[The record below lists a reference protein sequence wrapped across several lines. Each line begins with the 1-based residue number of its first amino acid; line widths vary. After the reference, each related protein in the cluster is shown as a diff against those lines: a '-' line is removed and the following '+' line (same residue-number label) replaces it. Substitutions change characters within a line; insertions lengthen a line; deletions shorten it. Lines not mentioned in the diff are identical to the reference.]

1 MIIYKTPAEIEK
13 MRRAGQVL
21 FEAMKAVKAA
31 VRPGVTTAELD
42 RIAEEAIRARGGV
55 PSEKGYE
62 GFPGSICAS
71 PDDMV
76 VHGIPSEKTVLR
88 EGQIISIDCTV
99 LLDGY
104 QADMARTFPVGKI
117 SPEAQS
123 LIDAAKESF
132 GEGLKMAR
140 SGNRIG
146 DISAAIQACVE
157 TLCTRY
163 GAPLLQPGGNVL
175 YAFPTA
181 QALAAAGEQALRDC
195 ALGYRAPYV
204 LAAAQAVAAG
214 ALDLAALET
223 LPDARLLEALMQQ
236 HGVGIKVANCVAL
249 FAYGRMECAPV
260 DVWIQRVIDQHY
272 AGQNPF
278 PAYGNAGILQ
288 QWMFYFA
295 RSEKERVK

>member
-1 MIIYKTPAEIEK
+1 MAIISHSERKIKPNSVRTYESDMNELVFARNSQFDLAKIFDCGQCFRFERTDEREGTCSFEGVAYDRYLYGSQTDSTVTVRYSGKRDDAFVFRYFDLETDYAAIARSFMTDPVLA
-13 MRRAGQVL
+13 RASKV
-21 FEAMKAVKAA
+21 
-31 VRPGVTTAELD
+31 
-42 RIAEEAIRARGGV
+42 ARG
-55 PSEKGYE
+55 
-62 GFPGSICAS
+62 IR
-71 PDDMV
+71 
-76 VHGIPSEKTVLR
+76 ILR
-88 EGQIISIDCTV
+88 QDAWEMLVTFIISQRKNI
-99 LLDGY
+99 
-104 QADMARTFPVGKI
+104 P
-117 SPEAQS
+117 
-123 LIDAAKESF
+123 
-132 GEGLKMAR
+132 
-140 SGNRIG
+140 
-146 DISAAIQACVE
+146 AIQACVE

-195 ALGYRAPYV
+195 TLGYRAPYV

-214 ALDLAALET
+214 TLDLAALET

>member
-1 MIIYKTPAEIEK
+1 M
-13 MRRAGQVL
+13 
-21 FEAMKAVKAA
+21 
-31 VRPGVTTAELD
+31 
-42 RIAEEAIRARGGV
+42 
-55 PSEKGYE
+55 
-62 GFPGSICAS
+62 
-71 PDDMV
+71 
-76 VHGIPSEKTVLR
+76 
-88 EGQIISIDCTV
+88 
-99 LLDGY
+99 
-104 QADMARTFPVGKI
+104 
-117 SPEAQS
+117 
-123 LIDAAKESF
+123 
-132 GEGLKMAR
+132 R
-140 SGNRIG
+140 SGPGRGRHPHSAPGRLG
-146 DISAAIQACVE
+146 DAGYLYHQPAQKYPGHS
-157 TLCTRY
+157 
-163 GAPLLQPGGNVL
+163 GLQPGGNVL

-214 ALDLAALET
+214 TLDLAALET

>member
-1 MIIYKTPAEIEK
+1 MTVTIPGDFDLQKIA
-13 MRRAGQVL
+13 ASGQA
-21 FEAMKAVKAA
+21 F
-31 VRPGVTTAELD
+31 
-42 RIAEEAIRARGGV
+42 RIAQTPQGWRFLAGDKLLYLQPGSGDTYTASCTPEEWQGFWHRYFDLNRNYAAIR
-55 PSEKGYE
+55 
-62 GFPGSICAS
+62 I
-71 PDDMV
+71 
-76 VHGIPSEKTVLR
+76 LR
-88 EGQIISIDCTV
+88 QDAWEMLVTFIISQRKNI
-99 LLDGY
+99 
-104 QADMARTFPVGKI
+104 P
-117 SPEAQS
+117 
-123 LIDAAKESF
+123 
-132 GEGLKMAR
+132 
-140 SGNRIG
+140 
-146 DISAAIQACVE
+146 AIQACVE

-214 ALDLAALET
+214 TLDLAALET

>member
-1 MIIYKTPAEIEK
+1 
-13 MRRAGQVL
+13 MR
-21 FEAMKAVKAA
+21 KN
-31 VRPGVTTAELD
+31 
-42 RIAEEAIRARGGV
+42 
-55 PSEKGYE
+55 
-62 GFPGSICAS
+62 
-71 PDDMV
+71 
-76 VHGIPSEKTVLR
+76 IP
-88 EGQIISIDCTV
+88 
-99 LLDGY
+99 
-104 QADMARTFPVGKI
+104 
-117 SPEAQS
+117 
-123 LIDAAKESF
+123 
-132 GEGLKMAR
+132 
-140 SGNRIG
+140 
-146 DISAAIQACVE
+146 AIQACVE

-214 ALDLAALET
+214 T
-223 LPDARLLEALMQQ
+223 L
-236 HGVGIKVANCVAL
+236 AL

>member
-1 MIIYKTPAEIEK
+1 MYC
-13 MRRAGQVL
+13 MRSQR
-21 FEAMKAVKAA
+21 
-31 VRPGVTTAELD
+31 R
-42 RIAEEAIRARGGV
+42 RR
-55 PSEKGYE
+55 
-62 GFPGSICAS
+62 S
-71 PDDMV
+71 PRQ
-76 VHGIPSEKTVLR
+76 G
-88 EGQIISIDCTV
+88 
-99 LLDGY
+99 
-104 QADMARTFPVGKI
+104 
-117 SPEAQS
+117 
-123 LIDAAKESF
+123 
-132 GEGLKMAR
+132 
-140 SGNRIG
+140 
-146 DISAAIQACVE
+146 
-157 TLCTRY
+157 
-163 GAPLLQPGGNVL
+163 
-175 YAFPTA
+175 
-181 QALAAAGEQALRDC
+181 ALRDC

-214 ALDLAALET
+214 ALDLAALEN